1 MKLIDIVI
9 MALVLL
15 LIYACASSLLKARKS
30 GIPSCG
36 AKGCSGCSGNCA
48 LMMQKRNQ

>member
-1 MKLIDIVI
+1 MKVIDIVI
-9 MALVLL
+9 VALVLL
-15 LIYACASSLLKARKS
+15 LIYACASSLFKARKS

-36 AKGCSGCSGNCA
+36 AKGCSGCNGNCA